1 MTGDGKRETGEAHGT
16 WILERGTWPEGGRE
30 CCTLG
35 GMPIQQPDQPRPQ
48 GVPDVIDAPPPDIR
62 PVPPPDIQPLPPPD
76 VFPEQLPNS
85 PQPIPPEV
93 R

>member
-1 MTGDGKRETGEAHGT
+1 MTGDGGRGRGEGRGETGD
-16 WILERGTWPEGGRE
+16 GRRA
-30 CCTLG
+30 CCTPPC
-35 GMPIQQPDQPRPQ
+35 MAQQKPDPSRPR
-48 GVPDVIDAPPPDIR
+48 GAPDVIDSPPPDIK

-76 VFPEQLPNS
+76 VFPEPLPNS